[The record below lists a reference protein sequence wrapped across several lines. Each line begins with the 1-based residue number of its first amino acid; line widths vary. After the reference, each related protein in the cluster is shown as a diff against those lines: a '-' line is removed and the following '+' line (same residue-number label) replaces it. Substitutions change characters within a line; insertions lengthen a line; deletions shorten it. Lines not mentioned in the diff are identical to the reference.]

1 MKGLA
6 VPALALG
13 GIFGAIAFAVSS
25 GASSAG
31 HRGAPDPASTLFH
44 VLLAMAVV
52 AALAQ
57 VMGRLFVR
65 LHQPA
70 VVGEMLAGILLGPS
84 LLGRVSPAAAEL
96 LLPVDIGPHL
106 RLVAQLGAV
115 LFMFLVGLELDAGR
129 LRHRV
134 RSAAV
139 ISVAGIAVP
148 LAVGVCAAI
157 VLYPVL
163 APKGVALPSF
173 AGFFGVA
180 MSVTAFPVLARIVA
194 ERNLGRSS
202 LGIMALTCAA
212 IGDVIAW
219 CLLAGVVSFAG
230 SKPSEGL
237 VTLGLTALYVA
248 AMIGIVK
255 PLLDRL
261 LRRVQTAK
269 ELIPSVLLLLLV
281 SALVTEW
288 IGIHALF
295 GAFLLGAILPASG
308 ELAKQLT
315 EKLEDLV
322 RIVLLPIF
330 FVFTGTRTEVGLLSG
345 SGAWLLC
352 MVIVALAFVGKLGGV
367 SITARLLGVGWRQAA
382 ALGALMNTR
391 GLMELVVLNVG
402 LDLGIISKQLFT
414 MMVVMAILT
423 TLAGGPLLDLLRP
436 GEELDMEESETPAH
450 TAA

>member
-6 VPALALG
+6 VPALSLA
-13 GIFGAIAFAVSS
+13 GIFAAIAFAVSS
-25 GASSAG
+25 GATAG
-31 HRGAPDPASTLFH
+31 HPVSRDPASTLFH

-57 VMGRLFVR
+57 VIGRLFTR
-65 LHQPA
+65 MHQPA
-70 VVGEMLAGILLGPS
+70 VVGEMLAGIMLGPS

-96 LLPVDIGPHL
+96 LIPLDIGPHL

-134 RSAAV
+134 RSAAA
-139 ISVAGIAVP
+139 ISAAGIAVP
-148 LAVGVCAAI
+148 LGIGVCAAV

-163 APKGVALPSF
+163 APKGVALPVF

-194 ERNLGRSS
+194 ERKLGNSP
-202 LGIMALTCAA
+202 LGVMALTCAA
-212 IGDVIAW
+212 IDDVTAW
-219 CLLAGVVSFAG
+219 CLLACVASLAG
-230 SKPSEGL
+230 SRLGEGL
-237 VTLGLTALYVA
+237 VTLGLTALYVVV
-248 AMIGIVK
+248 MIGVVK

-352 MVIVALAFVGKLGGV
+352 MLIVALAFVGKLGGV

-414 MMVVMAILT
+414 MMVIMAILT
-423 TLAGGPLLDLLRP
+423 TLAGGPLLDLLGRTEALDV
-436 GEELDMEESETPAH
+436 EETEVPAH

>member
-1 MKGLA
+1 
-6 VPALALG
+6 
-13 GIFGAIAFAVSS
+13 
-25 GASSAG
+25 
-31 HRGAPDPASTLFH
+31 
-44 VLLAMAVV
+44 
-52 AALAQ
+52 
-57 VMGRLFVR
+57 
-65 LHQPA
+65 
-70 VVGEMLAGILLGPS
+70 

-212 IGDVIAW
+212 I
-219 CLLAGVVSFAG
+219 AGVASFAG

-436 GEELDMEESETPAH
+436 AEELDMEESETPAH